1 MKAGQESL
9 VFSVGEGERRAKA
22 DPQAMLD
29 AYLRGMRADWPRLL
43 AMHEEARRY
52 GTGLLLVLWPKE
64 DFASVPGA
72 ERGLAERL
80 TIALE
85 AFARQ
90 HSIPFIS
97 VQPIMRRISS
107 PKRLMIPGD
116 GHPTP
121 LAHCLGAELIGQT
134 LKNLGFTAVQTG
146 DCAEPALHRTRSWS
160 EVGAS

>member
-1 MKAGQESL
+1 G
-9 VFSVGEGERRAKA
+9 FSVGEGQRRGKA
-22 DPQAMLD
+22 GPQAILD

-43 AMHEEARRY
+43 VMHEEARRY
-52 GTGLLLVLWPKE
+52 GKGLLLVLWPKE
-64 DFASVPGA
+64 DFADLPEP
-72 ERGLAERL
+72 ERGLAEGL

-97 VQPIMRRISS
+97 VQPILRRISS

-121 LAHCLGAELIGQT
+121 LAHCLAARLIGHT
-134 LKNLGFTAVQTG
+134 LKDLGFAAVQTG
-146 DCAEPALHRTRSWS
+146 DCEEPALHRTRSWN